1 MFNKEPPSATTLKHL
16 ETSIKKLREQWQTQT
31 WPANLRGPIQD
42 DVNEMSEYLTLY
54 KEFPKSP
61 KKNSM
66 FAARFNSLNAQ
77 NSLLSRRVHHLLG
90 LPPPS

>member
-1 MFNKEPPSATTLKHL
+1 
-16 ETSIKKLREQWQTQT
+16 
-31 WPANLRGPIQD
+31 
-42 DVNEMSEYLTLY
+42 VNEMSEYLTLY
-54 KEFPKSP
+54 KEFPRSP

-77 NSLLSRRVHHLLG
+77 NSLLSLRVHHLLG